1 MGTNTLPHLVRMLE
15 ATDSPFRLR
24 FLSWIQCQRL
34 VKVNFRPARFRRACA
49 RSALES
55 LGAAAKP
62 AVPLLVQLA
71 AARDKDVRVRHNALM
86 VLVRLGREAK
96 EAVPGL
102 IEILRAKV
110 EDMEIKTKVCW
121 ALAAI
126 GPEAQAAVPA
136 LIAALPEKGQGQM
149 ETEAQIGGQLEPEVT
164 TAAISLFDP
173 AAHALG
179 RIGPGAKD
187 AIPALLR
194 ALDHEDREVCE
205 AAQAALK
212 KIDPTVAAAK

>member
-96 EAVPGL
+96 EAVPVL
-102 IEILRAKV
+102 IEILRAKA
-110 EDMEIKTKVCW
+110 EDIEIKTKVCW

-136 LIAALPEKGQGQM
+136 LIAALPETGQGQI
-149 ETEAQIGGQLEPEVT
+149 ETEAQISGQLEPEVT
-164 TAAISLFDP
+164 IAAISLFDP

-179 RIGPGAKD
+179 RIGTGARE
-187 AIPALLR
+187 AIPALR
-194 ALDHEDREVCE
+194 QALDNDDRDIRD
-205 AAQAALK
+205 AALAALK
-212 KIDPTVAAAK
+212 RIDPTAARAK